1 MTEIYNLETE
11 TSYTEEPSTG
21 QWDYST
27 GIAAYYVDEY
37 FCAKEPEPQE
47 TAVLVFSSFR
57 SSNKPMVLDIDGKL
71 KNLRGLP
78 AIKYFFMKDHMMTI
92 CCSNLA
98 KTRIRIM
105 VAL

>member
-1 MTEIYNLETE
+1 MTELYNLETE

-27 GIAAYYVDEY
+27 GIAAYRVDEY

-57 SSNKPMVLDIDGKL
+57 STNKPMVLDIDGKL
-71 KNLRGLP
+71 SKSSFP
-78 AIKYFFMKDHMMTI
+78 ATK
-92 CCSNLA
+92 
-98 KTRIRIM
+98 
-105 VAL
+105 

>member
-37 FCAKEPEPQE
+37 FCAKI
-47 TAVLVFSSFR
+47 
-57 SSNKPMVLDIDGKL
+57 N
-71 KNLRGLP
+71 
-78 AIKYFFMKDHMMTI
+78 
-92 CCSNLA
+92 
-98 KTRIRIM
+98 
-105 VAL
+105 